1 MKNKITV
8 VFLTGLLMLTIACN
22 RTNQKAEQELEQIK
36 LIDKQS
42 QPDSFYLALQ
52 DFVKTFPNYPQS
64 AGLLYQTAEYYVHK
78 PEIET
83 AANLY
88 LDYFTQYPD
97 STLAPHCLFSSAL
110 LHEHFNPN
118 KAADLYKKFINTYPE
133 DPLAADARLNI
144 QYIGKDP
151 NEILEDILRKNSE
164 LESK

>member
-1 MKNKITV
+1 MKNKIAV
-8 VFLTGLLMLTIACN
+8 AILTGLLLVTTACN
-22 RTNQKAEQELEQIK
+22 RTNQQAKKELEQIM
-36 LIDKQS
+36 LIDNQTY
-42 QPDSFYLALQ
+42 PDSFYLALT
-52 DFVKTFPNYPQS
+52 DFVKTYPKYPQS
-64 AGLLYQTAEYYVHK
+64 AGLLYKTADYYVKH
-78 PEIET
+78 EEAET

-88 LDYFTQYPD
+88 LDYFTNYPD

-164 LESK
+164 LESE